1 MARYRSREASAS
13 SKPVVYVAL
22 AGNVLVAITKFI
34 AAALS
39 GSSSMLSEGV
49 HSLVDSA
56 NEALLLY
63 GYHRST
69 RRPDRGHPFGYGRE
83 LYFWSFVVALLLFAL
98 GAGVSVYEGV
108 SHILTPH
115 PIENAGVSYIVLL
128 ASFLFE
134 GASWWM
140 ALRTFS
146 RQKGARGYWQAVQES
161 KDPPSFMVLLED
173 TAALLGI
180 VIAAGGIFAADRFGL
195 TAFDG
200 VASILIGA
208 ILGVTAAILARETKA
223 LLIGERASKEID
235 ELIVALA
242 REEAGVED
250 ANGALTVHLAPDQIV
265 AALSLE
271 FEDDLR
277 TTQIEQSVLS
287 LERRIRSRHPE
298 IVTLFVKPQTRRTFD
313 QALGRRGF

>member
-115 PIENAGVSYIVLL
+115 PIETPGSATSSSL

-134 GASWWM
+134 GVSWWM
-140 ALRTFS
+140 ALKAFR
-146 RQKGARGYWQAVQES
+146 RQKGAKPTGEAVRKS
-161 KDPPSFMVLLED
+161 KDPTVIHRASRGYGR
-173 TAALLGI
+173 AARHCSSRQAASRRPI
-180 VIAAGGIFAADRFGL
+180 VSSTDGVRRRRLDPVSARPRGDLAVVGARNEGPADR
-195 TAFDG
+195 
-200 VASILIGA
+200 
-208 ILGVTAAILARETKA
+208 
-223 LLIGERASKEID
+223 
-235 ELIVALA
+235 
-242 REEAGVED
+242 
-250 ANGALTVHLAPDQIV
+250 
-265 AALSLE
+265 
-271 FEDDLR
+271 
-277 TTQIEQSVLS
+277 
-287 LERRIRSRHPE
+287 
-298 IVTLFVKPQTRRTFD
+298 
-313 QALGRRGF
+313 